1 MTDTPPLTA
10 LGQVAEA
17 TVVALA
23 MAGDSHAFCELV
35 RRRQGPLRNLLRRL
49 SRDPTLAD
57 DLAQQVFIKAWRA
70 LPKLRSVGAFSAWLR
85 RLAVNTWLE
94 HVRAAAPPGVEL
106 DPDDLPGAATESRT
120 SDERMDLDRALA
132 GLAQDE
138 RLCVVLAYSEGMSH
152 SEISAATA
160 LPLGT
165 VKSHIKRGSERLR
178 AQLHGY
184 EPVQEHAYG

>member
-1 MTDTPPLTA
+1 MTTAPSSAA

-23 MAGDSHAFCELV
+23 MTGDARAFCELV

-57 DLAQQVFIKAWRA
+57 DLAQQAFIKAWRF
-70 LPKLRSVGAFSAWLR
+70 LPKLRSVGAYGAWLR
-85 RLAVNTWLE
+85 QLAVNTYLE
-94 HVRAAAPPGVEL
+94 HLRAVAPAGVEL
-106 DPDDLPGAATESRT
+106 DPDELAGAGDEACR

-132 GLAQDE
+132 GLARDE
-138 RLCVVLAYSEGMSH
+138 RLCIVLAYSEGMSH
-152 SEISAATA
+152 GEISAATA

-178 AQLHGY
+178 AQLDAY
-184 EPVQEHAYG
+184 QPAREHAHG